1 MKHNPRNFPC
11 NPAFASPARCLMLL
25 LTGLSLLAGCGFQL
39 RGNIDLPPELARV
52 SVVGADRDLVDR
64 LSDALAQRG
73 AAVTDSAP
81 GVATIDLRESRFA
94 REVLTTDTDGR
105 ATAYALHYR
114 VVFGVT
120 TGDDTP
126 ISAPLQAAESLTLK
140 RVYDYASD
148 RELQAEQ
155 EVRFLK
161 TEMRREAVL
170 RMLRRLNRL

>member
-1 MKHNPRNFPC
+1 MQHNPRIFPG
-11 NPAFASPARCLMLL
+11 NPAFASPARRLMLL

-39 RGNIDLPPELARV
+39 RGDIDLPPELARV

-73 AAVTDSAP
+73 ATVTDSAA

-94 REVLTTDTDGR
+94 REVLTTDSDGR
-105 ATAYALHYR
+105 ATAYTLHYR

-120 TGDDTP
+120 AGDDTP
-126 ISAPLQAAESLTLK
+126 ISTPLQAAESISLK
-140 RVYDYASD
+140 RAYDYAPNQ
-148 RELQAEQ
+148 ELQAEQ

-170 RMLRRLNRL
+170 RMLRRLSRL